1 MDQTRVNQVI
11 QFFTDELRQ
20 SGMEINAVIL
30 FGSYSTGSAT
40 DQSDIDIAIVSQ
52 SFLDYEFSNRFHLIG
67 RHIVKTVQQYHIPI
81 DVIPLT
87 QDEYENE
94 KSIRMEFIRSG
105 TVIVPKNTIRI

>member
-20 SGMEINAVIL
+20 SGIDIYSTIL
-30 FGSYSTGSAT
+30 FGSCSTGLST

-52 SFLDYEFSNRFHLIG
+52 NFQDYEFPNRFHLIG
-67 RHIVKTVQQYHIPI
+67 KQIVKTVQHYHIPV

-94 KSIRMEFIRSG
+94 KSIRMELIRRG
-105 TVIVPKNTIRI
+105 RLIIPENRA